1 MNKYSLV
8 SMRRC
13 TLYNYSNNISVLVFY
28 ISFDLR
34 IRAVEKVVTTSWAPL
49 LTNEKDSERKPTSPV
64 CSFLVF

>member
-13 TLYNYSNNISVLVFY
+13 TVYNYSNIISVLVFY

-34 IRAVEKVVTTSWAPL
+34 IRSVEKVVTTIRAQL
-49 LTNEKDSERKPTSPV
+49 LTNEKDHRDKSAISR
-64 CSFLVF
+64 L